1 MFDRQITLTF
11 PPMSE
16 VLKTFKA
23 IPEFAKVPESQLQ
36 WLADHGKIVHFKD
49 GEKVFRT
56 GDPID
61 ELRIMIK
68 GEVGFYLQQNG
79 NLRYID
85 ILVPGEITGLL
96 PYSRLKNSIAE
107 GVARGETTIFNLNRA
122 QFPEMISKHYELTE
136 VLVHAMT
143 DRVRDFTKQ
152 QQQNEK
158 MVALGKLS
166 AGLAHEL
173 NNPSAAVI
181 RSAQELK
188 KHLSNLPEKFK
199 GVIRIK
205 TTEEVVDF
213 VNNLVFSK
221 IANASP
227 RSLSMSE
234 RMEREDQITEW
245 LESNEIPDTDEMME
259 SFAEFNLVPAD
270 LETLKSK
277 VRPEDRPAVIHWI
290 NQVLIT
296 ERLVNEIHEASKRIN
311 GLVCSIKSYT
321 HMDQNPE
328 KTPVDIHEGIRNTI
342 TMLNHKIKK
351 NNIKLI
357 ESFQPDLPKAAIYVS
372 AMNQVWTNL
381 IDNAVDA
388 MEGRTNNVLEIKTLR
403 DREFIW
409 VFFIDNGPGIPDDIK
424 DKIFDPFFTTKPIG
438 KGTGLGLEVVR
449 QIIRQHNGDVTVV
462 SQPGRTELKVCFPF
476 GK

>member
-1 MFDRQITLTF
+1 MLD
-11 PPMSE
+11 
-16 VLKTFKA
+16 VLKIFKA
-23 IPEFAKVPESQLQ
+23 IPEFVNVPESQLQ
-36 WLADHGKIVHFKD
+36 WLADHGKVVYFED
-49 GEKVFRT
+49 GEKVFNM
-56 GDPID
+56 GNPIND
-61 ELRIMIK
+61 LRIVVK
-68 GEVGFYLQQNG
+68 GEVGFYLQQGG

-96 PYSRLKNSIAE
+96 PYSRLKTSIAE
-107 GVARGETTIFNLNRA
+107 GAARGETAIFNLSRD
-122 QFPEMISKHYELTE
+122 QFPEMISQHYELTAA
-136 VLVHAMT
+136 LVHVMT

-188 KHLSNLPEKFK
+188 KHLSNLPDKFK
-199 GVIRIK
+199 GVIRIQ
-205 TTEEVVDF
+205 TTEAVVDF
-213 VNNLVFSK
+213 VNDLVFSK

-227 RSLSMSE
+227 RSLSMAE
-234 RMEREDQITEW
+234 RMEREDEITEW
-245 LESNEIPDTDEMME
+245 LESNQIPDADEMME
-259 SFAEFNLVPAD
+259 SFAEFNLLPAD
-270 LETLKSK
+270 LEALKSK
-277 VRPEDRPAVIHWI
+277 VRQEDRAAVIHWI

-357 ESFQPDLPKAAIYVS
+357 ERFQSDLPKAAIYIS
-372 AMNQVWTNL
+372 AMNQVWTNV

-388 MEGRTNNVLEIKTLR
+388 MEGRQDNVLEIKTLR

-409 VFFIDNGPGIPDDIK
+409 VIFIDNGPGIPDEIK

-449 QIIRQHNGDVTVV
+449 QIIGQHNGDVTVT
-462 SQPGRTELKVCFPF
+462 SQPGRTEFKVCFPF